1 MTEETVT
8 VAEISSYQLETT
20 DLFHPEVSAILNIT
34 PDHLNRHYTMD
45 NYAAVKGRIAAN
57 QTAEEYCVLNYE
69 DERLRAFADT
79 VKAQVIFFSSA
90 RTLTRGIWLEDDEIA
105 YAIGEKSGTICRT
118 DELQILGVHNYE
130 NAMAACAMALAYG
143 VDEDVIAQTLK
154 DFAGVAHRIEF
165 VCERDGVAYYN
176 DSKGTNPDAAIRGI
190 RAMKRPTY
198 LIGGGYDK
206 GSDYKPWIE
215 AFDGKV
221 RELVLIGATREAI
234 RDDALACGLDED
246 KIILKDTFEE
256 AVAHC
261 MERAKE
267 GEAVLLSP
275 ACASWG
281 MFTDYEER
289 GDVFKELVRKG

>member
-1 MTEETVT
+1 MI
-8 VAEISSYQLETT
+8 VAEISSFQLESAPS
-20 DLFHPEVSAILNIT
+20 FKPAVSAILNVT

-57 QTAEEYCVLNYE
+57 QTESEYCVLNYE
-69 DERLRAFADT
+69 DDRLRSFAET
-79 VKAQVIFFSSA
+79 VQAQVVWFSSE
-90 RTLTRGIWLEDDEIA
+90 RVLKSGIWLEDGVIT
-105 YAIGEKSGTICRT
+105 YRIGDANGTICHVS
-118 DELQILGVHNYE
+118 EMQILGVHNYE

-143 VDEDVIAQTLK
+143 VDEKVIAQSLK
-154 DFAGVAHRIEF
+154 DFAGVEHRIEF

-190 RAMKRPTY
+190 RAMERPTW

-221 RELVLIGATREAI
+221 RGFVLIGATREAI
-234 RDDALACGLDED
+234 RDDAIACGFDED
-246 KIILKDTFEE
+246 KIILKDSFEE
-256 AVAHC
+256 AVGYC
-261 MERAKE
+261 MEQAVS

-281 MFTDYEER
+281 MFKDYEER
-289 GDVFKELVRKG
+289 GDVFKELVRRG

>member
-1 MTEETVT
+1 ME
-8 VAEISSYQLETT
+8 
-20 DLFHPEVSAILNIT
+20 
-34 PDHLNRHYTMD
+34 

-57 QTAEEYCVLNYE
+57 QTADEYCVLNYE

-79 VKAQVIFFSSA
+79 VQAQVIYFSSE
-90 RTLTRGIWLEDDEIA
+90 RMLDQGIWIRDGVIT
-105 YAIGEKSGTICRT
+105 YRIGEKSGEICPV
-118 DELQILGVHNYE
+118 DDLQILGTHNHE

-143 VDEDVIAQTLK
+143 VDAASIAKTLRG
-154 DFAGVAHRIEF
+154 FAGVEHRIEF

-234 RDDALACGLDED
+234 RKDALACGFEED
-246 KIILKDTFEE
+246 KIILKDSFEE

-261 MERAKE
+261 MERAVS

-281 MFTDYEER
+281 MFSDYEER
-289 GDVFKELVRKG
+289 GNTFKELVRKG